1 MTPLPPRS
9 GLVWLWILRFPLLG
23 AGLLLA
29 LPAFAQGEGW
39 GMAVAGAFQL
49 RPEEGLVLG
58 ALGVSLVWSLGASA
72 ELLLL
77 AAPERFGLRALG
89 PGAWRRWRRLRI
101 LLQAGLLLP
110 LLMRAQQQA
119 PGRPTLLLGSL
130 VGGAA
135 GMAALIWLLGR
146 LGSSRTPRP
155 AAGAAGGT
163 SASEGAGGS
172 ADDTGTRS
180 RPHWSF
186 LGPGYQ
192 PRHGHVVATAM
203 LALGTAAYLGV
214 GWAFRPGLAPLG
226 CRGGA
231 MQLCFPSLGYLLL
244 IGIALAWLLPGLSFL
259 LDRWRLPVLPLL
271 ALAWLLPLLLF
282 DPGHGFRL
290 LDRPPEQ
297 APPPTAPEALAAW
310 LRPGPCRPTAVGSG
324 AAGAAAGEAP
334 PLVLVA
340 AAGGGIKAALWT
352 ATVLG
357 GLEERLGARFTGA
370 LQAVSAVSGGSLGT
384 VAYLQGLQR
393 RDRPRTAAEL
403 AAIRD
408 RLAEGSLRPAFWSLA
423 YADAWRGPAAAL
435 AWLGRQA
442 GKSGWDLGLQL
453 PDRALALERSWAAA
467 LRAPEGGGEQGVLGW
482 APAVATGC
490 RALPLIN
497 AMAVESG
504 APVVIGPL
512 RLQADPAG
520 DGAPT
525 PLELPDQIDLGED
538 AAAMAAETTGSA
550 GERGQGIA
558 DQALAPGRTAEPFQA
573 LADFGAAYPR
583 HDLAW
588 LTAARLSA
596 SFPWITPA
604 ARAMD
609 AAGPVDGDP
618 RLGAFHS
625 DGGYFDNYGI
635 VTLVEYLRAILPAY
649 RQAGGRRVLL
659 ISIYSRDCPGPG
671 CEGKART
678 SSIAAEDDPRRLP
691 GLRGLSAGPLLAL
704 LSARGATQ
712 KVRNLQTLDLLVQ
725 RWAGQVDIQRLE
737 FVLEEPLPLS
747 WQLSPAERARL
758 EAAWEREAEAGAA
771 AVAGVLGGP

>member
-1 MTPLPPRS
+1 MTNPSPTPR
-9 GLVWLWILRFPLLG
+9 LAWLWLLRFPLAG
-23 AGLLLA
+23 ALLLLG
-29 LPAFAQGEGW
+29 LPALARGEGW
-39 GMAVAGAFQL
+39 GMAVAGVFQV

-58 ALGVSLVWSLGASA
+58 ALAWALAGSLTATA
-72 ELLLL
+72 ELLLW
-77 AAPERFGLRALG
+77 AGPARFGMAPPGPRGWRA
-89 PGAWRRWRRLRI
+89 WRRLRPW
-101 LLQAGLLLP
+101 LRLGLVLP
-110 LLMRAQQQA
+110 LLLRAAEQSA
-119 PGRPTLLLGSL
+119 DGRLVVAAAM

-135 GMAALIWLLGR
+135 GMAGIGWMVGR
-146 LGSSRTPRP
+146 VVIGREVAHTE
-155 AAGAAGGT
+155 AED
-163 SASEGAGGS
+163 EGAGPRP
-172 ADDTGTRS
+172 RS
-180 RPHWSF
+180 SR
-186 LGPGYQ
+186 LGPGYR
-192 PRHGHVVATAM
+192 PWRDHLAAATM
-203 LALGTAAYLGV
+203 LALALLGYLGV
-214 GWAFRPGLAPLG
+214 GWGFRPAAAPLG
-226 CRGGA
+226 CREAGA
-231 MQLCFPSLGYLLL
+231 LLCFPSLGYLLL

-297 APPPTAPEALAAW
+297 APPPTAQEALAAW

-324 AAGAAAGEAP
+324 TAGTAAGEAP

-357 GLEERLGARFTGA
+357 GLEERLGARFTGS

-393 RDRPRTAAEL
+393 PDRPRSAAEL

-408 RLAEGSLRPAFWSLA
+408 RLGGGSLRPAFWSLA

-435 AWLGRQA
+435 AWLGRRV
-442 GKSGWDLGLQL
+442 GKTGWDLGLRL

-467 LRAPEGGGEQGVLGW
+467 LQAPAQAGEQGVLDW

-512 RLQADPAG
+512 RLQAGSAG
-520 DGAPT
+520 EGAPT
-525 PLELPDQIDLGED
+525 PLELPDQLDLGED
-538 AAAMAAETTGSA
+538 AAAMAAEATGA
-550 GERGQGIA
+550 TGDGGRGMV

-609 AAGPVDGDP
+609 ASGPVDGDP

-649 RQAGGRRVLL
+649 RQAGGRRLL
-659 ISIYSRDCPGPG
+659 VISIYSRDCPGPG
-671 CEGKART
+671 CEGKAAP
-678 SSIAAEDDPRRLP
+678 SSIGDATDPRRLP
-691 GLRGLSAGPLLAL
+691 GLRGLSAGPLSAL

-725 RWAGQVDIQRLE
+725 RWAGVVDIQRLE

-758 EAAWEREAEAGAA
+758 EAAWEREAAAGAA
-771 AVAGVLGGP
+771 AVGGVLGGR